1 MIKVLTLLHII
12 GAIVWLGGMFTM
24 LHTVRPAVGEVLQ
37 EPPVRLKFMRAATGR
52 FFRIVWVAM
61 PLTLIS
67 GIAMVLTVGIKNVP
81 PGVHIMLSL
90 GLLMG
95 AIFCFVWF
103 VPFKKFC
110 AALDAQQFPQAA
122 SAHETIRKLVLT
134 NMALGFLS
142 IAFVVL
148 R

>member
-1 MIKVLTLLHII
+1 MLRVLTLLHII

-37 EPPVRLKFMRAATGR
+37 DPPMRLKFMRAATGR
-52 FFRIVWVAM
+52 FFRYVWVAM

-67 GIAMVLTVGIKNVP
+67 GLSMVGLVGIKNVP
-81 PGVHIMLSL
+81 PGVHFMLTL

-95 AIFCFVWF
+95 AIFCYIWF
-103 VPFKKFC
+103 VPYKKFC
-110 AALDAQQFPQAA
+110 VALGADQFAQAA
-122 SAHETIRKLVLT
+122 AAHETIRKLVLT

-142 IAFVVL
+142 IVIVVL

>member
-1 MIKVLTLLHII
+1 VIKVLTLLHII
-12 GAIVWLGGMFTM
+12 GAIIWLGGMFTM
-24 LHTVRPAVGEVLQ
+24 LHAVRPSVGEVLQ
-37 EPPVRLKFMRAATGR
+37 EPPTRLKFMRAATGR

-67 GIAMVLTVGIKNVP
+67 GIAMVLMVGIKNVP

-90 GLLMG
+90 GLVMG
-95 AIFCFVWF
+95 AIFCFIWF
-103 VPFKKFC
+103 VPFKQFC
-110 AALDAQQFPQAA
+110 LALESEQFAQAA
-122 SAHETIRKLVLT
+122 GAHEKIRKLVLT
-134 NMALGFLS
+134 NMAFGFLS